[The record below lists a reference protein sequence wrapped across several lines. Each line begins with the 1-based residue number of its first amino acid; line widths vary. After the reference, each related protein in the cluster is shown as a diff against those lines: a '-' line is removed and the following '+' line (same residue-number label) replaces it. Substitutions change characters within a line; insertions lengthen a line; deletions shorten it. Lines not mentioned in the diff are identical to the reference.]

1 MRRSGIRLATLVLVG
16 VACTGQPPRQAPT
29 SSFAISPSTPSIV
42 VPDVVGENFLE
53 ALVAA
58 DPPFRLLDVR
68 YRVSS
73 DVPNGT
79 ILRQRPAAGTPIDA
93 IRPEIVIRV
102 VVSTSPG

>member
-1 MRRSGIRLATLVLVG
+1 MGRSATTLAILLLVV
-16 VACTGQPPRQAPT
+16 VACTREPARPVPT
-29 SSFAISPSTPSIV
+29 SSLATSLTAPRIV
-42 VPDVVGENFLE
+42 VPDVVDENFLE
-53 ALVAA
+53 ALVAV

-79 ILRQRPAAGTPIDA
+79 ILRQRPPAGTPIDST
-93 IRPEIVIRV
+93 RPEIVIRV